1 MGRLPP
7 GEVFNC
13 SVTPEREKAFDAIHP
28 PPACGGAGRPY
39 ALPVLGTEI
48 RLYCTGCGDR
58 ALPLPPHIPL
68 PEKLG
73 VHLPATPPLC
83 LAPATVQITAKGS
96 VRAKTRPSQISS
108 EEAAGQPG
116 AWSLQEQAGAWEL
129 PVASAL
135 MVCSAQPGLG
145 TPFRLVCVV
154 DVRRLNMDFPV
165 PPSFLCLRKCVCIK
179 GGVP

>member
-1 MGRLPP
+1 ML
-7 GEVFNC
+7 
-13 SVTPEREKAFDAIHP
+13 SVRCQHVVGLDGPTPCLSWELKSA
-28 PPACGGAGRPY
+28 Y
-39 ALPVLGTEI
+39 AVQAVEI
-48 RLYCTGCGDR
+48 VPSLF
-58 ALPLPPHIPL
+58 LPPHIPL

-116 AWSLQEQAGAWEL
+116 AWSLQEQAGAWES

-135 MVCSAQPGLG
+135 MVCSAQPGPG

-165 PPSFLCLRKCVCIK
+165 PPSFLCLRKRVCIK